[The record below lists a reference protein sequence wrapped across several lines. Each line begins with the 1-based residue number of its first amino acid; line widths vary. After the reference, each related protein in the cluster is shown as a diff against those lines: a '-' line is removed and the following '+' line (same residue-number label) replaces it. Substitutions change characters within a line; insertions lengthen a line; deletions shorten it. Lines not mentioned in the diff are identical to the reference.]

1 MAIDAF
7 SGDGVR
13 FADRPVTWEEIV
25 VFARQLEAGRCV
37 SPADAMILVRLVL
50 RFQRQLV
57 GGPEPRGWPC
67 GRA

>member
-25 VFARQLEAGRCV
+25 VLARQLDAGRCV
-37 SPADAMILVRLVL
+37 SLADARILVRLVL

-57 GGPEPRGWPC
+57 GGPEPRRWLS